1 MNSTQ
6 WWRGAT
12 FYQIYPRSFAD
23 SNGDGV
29 GDLAGVI
36 ARLDHVASLGV
47 DGIWLSPVFPSP
59 MRDFGYDV
67 SDYCAVDPMFG
78 TLADFSHLL
87 ARAHALGLK
96 VIIDQV
102 WSHCAQEHPWFQE
115 SRQSRDN
122 ARADWFVWA
131 DAKPDGS
138 APNNWQSWMGGGTWT
153 WEARRQ
159 QYYLHNFLS
168 QMPDLNFHCPAVQDA
183 VLDVAR
189 FWLALGVDGFRL
201 DTANYYFHDRALH
214 DNPPQPPERRGDC
227 PAAMQLHVHNICQPE
242 NLDFL
247 ARIRQVLDAH
257 GERMAVAEIGS
268 ADNLARMI
276 EYTHGDARLHTAYSF
291 VLLGDRPTPARLAD
305 LMAPWQDV
313 VCGGD
318 HAWPSWALSNHDVP
332 RVATRWAGNEAQQA
346 RVCMALLA
354 SLRGTLFVY
363 QGEELGLPQ
372 AELAYDDLRDPIG
385 KAQWPRNK
393 GRDGCRT
400 PMPWEANAP
409 AAGFTTGKP
418 WLPLSEPHRAL
429 AVDVQEASPD
439 SMLHFTRQVLALRRA
454 HCALRRGSFTTL
466 HADDQ
471 VLVALRVHEG
481 DAVLVAFNLSD
492 APRIVELAQPP
503 KRTGAAV
510 SVGEVRL
517 DGSGLALG
525 PWSAWLVAVQ
535 A

>member
-1 MNSTQ
+1 
-6 WWRGAT
+6 
-12 FYQIYPRSFAD
+12 
-23 SNGDGV
+23 
-29 GDLAGVI
+29 
-36 ARLDHVASLGV
+36 
-47 DGIWLSPVFPSP
+47 
-59 MRDFGYDV
+59 
-67 SDYCAVDPMFG
+67 
-78 TLADFSHLL
+78 
-87 ARAHALGLK
+87 
-96 VIIDQV
+96 
-102 WSHCAQEHPWFQE
+102 
-115 SRQSRDN
+115 
-122 ARADWFVWA
+122 
-131 DAKPDGS
+131 
-138 APNNWQSWMGGGTWT
+138 
-153 WEARRQ
+153 
-159 QYYLHNFLS
+159 
-168 QMPDLNFHCPAVQDA
+168 